1 MSSSGLETTPALI
14 TKKDAARLLGVSRD
28 TIHRLVRDGVLQ
40 DVRIHERM
48 IPRLRRDDV
57 LALARAKERPDE

>member
-1 MSSSGLETTPALI
+1 MASSGLDAPALV

-28 TIHRLVRDGVLQ
+28 TIHRLVRDGVLT
-40 DVRIHERM
+40 DVRVHEGM

-57 LALARAKERPDE
+57 LALARGEQPDG

>member
-1 MSSSGLETTPALI
+1 MSSSGLETPALI

-28 TIHRLVRDGVLQ
+28 TIHRLVRDGVLH

-57 LALARAKERPDE
+57 LALARAEERPDE